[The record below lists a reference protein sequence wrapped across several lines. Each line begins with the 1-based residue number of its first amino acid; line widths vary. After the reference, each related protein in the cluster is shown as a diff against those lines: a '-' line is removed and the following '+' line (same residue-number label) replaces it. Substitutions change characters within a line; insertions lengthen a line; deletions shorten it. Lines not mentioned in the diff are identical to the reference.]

1 MGIGLVNMKNPL
13 LFIALLLGISVLKA
27 QDKPAYTLFSGKAKK
42 TNYAAML
49 KAMQGADIVLFGEY
63 HDNPIVHWLQFESTR
78 DVYAAKPNMELGAEM
93 FEADVQTVV
102 DRYVFDSLP
111 EKDFQKTARPW
122 PNHKTDYKPLLD
134 FAREKRIPFVATN
147 IPRKF
152 ASAVF
157 RGGFEALDTLSAL
170 QKSWVA
176 PLPPMYDSTLPCYAE
191 IGKAVGMHGG
201 PNLPKAQAIK
211 DATMAH
217 FIMKNHK
224 PESIF
229 IHYNGAYHSNNYQS
243 IYWYLK
249 KLNPALKIVT
259 ISTALQTQLK
269 TLDAENKGL
278 ADFIIVTPEDMTRTH

>member
-1 MGIGLVNMKNPL
+1 MMKNVI
-13 LFIALLLGISVLKA
+13 LFFGLGIICSGLLA
-27 QDKPAYTLFSGKAKK
+27 QDKPAYSLFSGKAKK
-42 TNYAAML
+42 AQYAQMV
-49 KAMQGADIVLFGEY
+49 KAMQGADVVLFGEY
-63 HDNPIVHWLQFESTR
+63 HDNPIVHWLQYESTM
-78 DVYAAKPNMELGAEM
+78 DLFAKRPNMVLGAEM

-111 EKDFQKTARPW
+111 EKEFQKTARPW

-134 FAREKRIPFVATN
+134 FAREKRIPFIATN

-170 QKSWVA
+170 QKSWIA
-176 PLPPMYDSTLPCYAE
+176 PLPSMYDSTLPCYAE

-217 FIMKNHK
+217 FIVKNYQPGK
-224 PESIF
+224 IF

-249 KLNPALKIVT
+249 QLNPLLKIVT
-259 ISTALQTQLK
+259 ISTAMQTQLK

-278 ADFIIVTPEDMTRTH
+278 ADFIIVTPENMTRTH

>member
-1 MGIGLVNMKNPL
+1 MKNIL
-13 LFIALLLGISVLKA
+13 VITALLLSVFAAKA
-27 QDKPAYTLFSGKAKK
+27 QDKPAYAMFNGKGKK
-42 TNYAAML
+42 ANYGQML

-78 DVYAAKPNMELGAEM
+78 DVYAQRPNMVLGAEM

-111 EKDFQKTARPW
+111 EKEFQKTARPW

-134 FAREKRIPFVATN
+134 FAREKRISFVATN

-170 QKSWVA
+170 QKSWIA
-176 PLPPMYDSTLPCYAE
+176 PLPPMYDSTLPCYAD

-217 FIMKNHK
+217 FIVKNYK
-224 PESIF
+224 AGQIF

-259 ISTALQTQLK
+259 ISTAMQPQLK
-269 TLDAENKGL
+269 SLDAENKSL
-278 ADFIIVTPEDMTRTH
+278 ADFIIVTPEEMTRTH

>member
-1 MGIGLVNMKNPL
+1 MKKIIPFILFGFFFFGL
-13 LFIALLLGISVLKA
+13 AA
-27 QDKPAYTLFSGKAKK
+27 QEKPAYQLFSSKGKKAQ
-42 TNYAAML
+42 YVQMV
-49 KAMQGADIVLFGEY
+49 KAMQGADVVLFGEY
-63 HDNPIVHWLQFESTR
+63 HDNPIVHWLQLESTQ
-78 DVYAAKPNMELGAEM
+78 DVFKVRPAMVLGAEM

-102 DRYVFDSLP
+102 DRYVFDSMP
-111 EKDFQKTARPW
+111 EKEFNKTARPW

-134 FAREKRIPFVATN
+134 FAREKRIPFIATN

-157 RGGFEALDTLSAL
+157 RGGFEALDTLTAL

-176 PLPPMYDSTLPCYAE
+176 TLPPLYDSTLPCYAD

-217 FIMKNHK
+217 FIVKNYQPGK
-224 PESIF
+224 IF
-229 IHYNGAYHSNNYQS
+229 LHYNGAYHSNHYQS

-249 KLNPALKIVT
+249 QLNPSLKIVT
-259 ISTALQTQLK
+259 ISTAMQSQLK
-269 TLDAENKGL
+269 TLDTENKGL
-278 ADFIIVTPEDMTRTH
+278 ADFIILTPESMTRTH

>member
-1 MGIGLVNMKNPL
+1 MKKIIPFILFGFFFFGL
-13 LFIALLLGISVLKA
+13 AA
-27 QDKPAYTLFSGKAKK
+27 QEKPAYQLFSSKGKKAQ
-42 TNYAAML
+42 YAQMV
-49 KAMQGADIVLFGEY
+49 KAMQGADVVLFGEY
-63 HDNPIVHWLQFESTR
+63 HDNPIVHWLQLESTQ
-78 DVYAAKPNMELGAEM
+78 DVFKVRPAMVLGAEM

-102 DRYVFDSLP
+102 DRYVFDSMP
-111 EKDFQKTARPW
+111 EKEFNKTARPW

-134 FAREKRIPFVATN
+134 FAREKRIPFIATN

-157 RGGFEALDTLSAL
+157 RGGFEALDTLTAL

-176 PLPPMYDSTLPCYAE
+176 TLPPLYDSTLPCYAD

-217 FIMKNHK
+217 FIVKK
-224 PESIF
+224 YQPGKIF
-229 IHYNGAYHSNNYQS
+229 IHYNGAYHSNHYQS

-249 KLNPALKIVT
+249 QLNPSLKIVT
-259 ISTALQTQLK
+259 ISTAMQSQLK
-269 TLDAENKGL
+269 NLDTENKGL
-278 ADFIIVTPEDMTRTH
+278 ADFIILTPESMTRTH

>member
-1 MGIGLVNMKNPL
+1 
-13 LFIALLLGISVLKA
+13 VLKA
-27 QDKPAYTLFSGKAKK
+27 QDKPAYMLFSGKAKK

-93 FEADVQTVV
+93 FEADVQTLV
-102 DRYVFDSLP
+102 DRYVYDSMP
-111 EKDFQKTARPW
+111 EKEFNKAARPW

-170 QKSWVA
+170 QKSWIA

-224 PESIF
+224 PGSIF

-249 KLNPALKIVT
+249 KLNPSLKIVT

>member
-1 MGIGLVNMKNPL
+1 MMKNVI
-13 LFIALLLGISVLKA
+13 LFFGLGIICSGLLA
-27 QDKPAYTLFSGKAKK
+27 QDKPAYSLFSGKAKK
-42 TNYAAML
+42 AQYTQMV
-49 KAMQGADIVLFGEY
+49 KAMQGADVVLFGEY
-63 HDNPIVHWLQFESTR
+63 HDNPIVHWLQYETTM
-78 DVYAAKPNMELGAEM
+78 DLYAKRPNMVLGAEM

-111 EKDFQKTARPW
+111 EKDFQKTGRPW

-134 FAREKRIPFVATN
+134 FAREKRIPFIATN

-170 QKSWVA
+170 QKSWIA

-217 FIMKNHK
+217 FIVKNYQPGK
-224 PESIF
+224 IF

-249 KLNPALKIVT
+249 QLNPSLKIVT
-259 ISTALQTQLK
+259 ISTAMQTQLK
-269 TLDAENKGL
+269 SLDAENKGL
-278 ADFIIVTPEDMTRTH
+278 ADFIIVTPENMTRTH

>member
-1 MGIGLVNMKNPL
+1 MKKIIPFILFGFFFFGLM
-13 LFIALLLGISVLKA
+13 A
-27 QDKPAYTLFSGKAKK
+27 QEKPAYQLFSSKGKKVQ
-42 TNYAAML
+42 YAQMV
-49 KAMQGADIVLFGEY
+49 KAMQGADVVLFGEY
-63 HDNPIVHWLQFESTR
+63 HDNPIVHWLQLESAQ
-78 DVYAAKPNMELGAEM
+78 DVFKVRPAMVLGAEM

-102 DRYVFDSLP
+102 DRYVFDSMP
-111 EKDFQKTARPW
+111 EKEFNKTARPW

-134 FAREKRIPFVATN
+134 FAREKRIPFIATN

-157 RGGFEALDTLSAL
+157 RGGFEALDTLTAL

-176 PLPPMYDSTLPCYAE
+176 TLPPLYDSTLPCYAD

-217 FIMKNHK
+217 FIVKNYQPGK
-224 PESIF
+224 IF
-229 IHYNGAYHSNNYQS
+229 LHYNGAYHSNHYQS

-249 KLNPALKIVT
+249 QLNPSLKIVT
-259 ISTALQTQLK
+259 ISTAMQSQLK
-269 TLDAENKGL
+269 NLDTENKGL
-278 ADFIIVTPEDMTRTH
+278 ADFIILTPESMTRTH

>member
-1 MGIGLVNMKNPL
+1 MKKYK
-13 LFIALLLGISVLKA
+13 ILLLIFSTLHFSAHA
-27 QDKPAYTLFSGKAKK
+27 QEKPAYQLFSSKGKKAQ
-42 TNYAAML
+42 YAQMV
-49 KAMQGADIVLFGEY
+49 KAMQGADVVLFGEY
-63 HDNPIVHWLQFESTR
+63 HDNPIVHWLQLESTQ
-78 DVYAAKPNMELGAEM
+78 DVFKVRPAMVLGAEM

-102 DRYVFDSLP
+102 DRYVFDSMP
-111 EKDFQKTARPW
+111 EKEFNKTARPW

-134 FAREKRIPFVATN
+134 FAREKRIPFIATN

-157 RGGFEALDTLSAL
+157 RGGFEALDTLTAL

-176 PLPPMYDSTLPCYAE
+176 TLPPLYDSTLPCYAD

-217 FIMKNHK
+217 FIVKNYQPGK
-224 PESIF
+224 IF
-229 IHYNGAYHSNNYQS
+229 LHYNGAYHSNHYQS

-249 KLNPALKIVT
+249 QLNPSLKVVT
-259 ISTALQTQLK
+259 ISTAMQSQLK
-269 TLDAENKGL
+269 TLDTENKGL
-278 ADFIIVTPEDMTRTH
+278 ADFIILTPESMTRTH

>member
-1 MGIGLVNMKNPL
+1 MKKIIPFILFGFFFFGL
-13 LFIALLLGISVLKA
+13 AA
-27 QDKPAYTLFSGKAKK
+27 QEKPAYQLFSSKGKKAQ
-42 TNYAAML
+42 YAQMV
-49 KAMQGADIVLFGEY
+49 KAMQGADVVLFGEY
-63 HDNPIVHWLQFESTR
+63 HDNPIVHWLQLESTQ
-78 DVYAAKPNMELGAEM
+78 DVFKVRPAMVLGAEM

-102 DRYVFDSLP
+102 DRYVFDSMP
-111 EKDFQKTARPW
+111 EKEFNKTARPW

-134 FAREKRIPFVATN
+134 FAREKRIPFIATN

-157 RGGFEALDTLSAL
+157 RGGFEALDTLTAL

-176 PLPPMYDSTLPCYAE
+176 TLPPLYDSTLPCYAD

-217 FIMKNHK
+217 FIVKNYQPGK
-224 PESIF
+224 IF
-229 IHYNGAYHSNNYQS
+229 IHYNGAYHSNHYQS

-249 KLNPALKIVT
+249 QLNPSLKIVT
-259 ISTALQTQLK
+259 ISTAMQSQLK
-269 TLDAENKGL
+269 TLDTENKGL
-278 ADFIIVTPEDMTRTH
+278 ADFIILTPESMTRTH

>member
-1 MGIGLVNMKNPL
+1 MKNTL
-13 LFIALLLGISVLKA
+13 LFIALLLSICVLKA
-27 QDKPAYTLFSGKAKK
+27 QDKPAYMLFSGKAKK

-63 HDNPIVHWLQFESTR
+63 HDNPIVHWLQLESTR

-93 FEADVQTVV
+93 FEADVQTLV
-102 DRYVFDSLP
+102 DRYVYDSMP
-111 EKDFQKTARPW
+111 EKEFNKAARPW

-134 FAREKRIPFVATN
+134 FTREKRIPFVATN

-170 QKSWVA
+170 QKSWIA

-224 PESIF
+224 PGSIF

-249 KLNPALKIVT
+249 KLNPSLKIVT

-269 TLDAENKGL
+269 TLDTENKGL

>member
-1 MGIGLVNMKNPL
+1 MKKYK
-13 LFIALLLGISVLKA
+13 ILLLIFSTLHFSANA
-27 QDKPAYTLFSGKAKK
+27 QEKPAYQLFSSKGKKAQ
-42 TNYAAML
+42 YAQMV
-49 KAMQGADIVLFGEY
+49 KAMQVADVVLFGEY
-63 HDNPIVHWLQFESTR
+63 HDNPLVHWLQLESTQ
-78 DVYAAKPNMELGAEM
+78 DVYKTRSGMILGAEM

-111 EKDFQKTARPW
+111 EKEFNKTARPW

-134 FAREKRIPFVATN
+134 FAREKRIPFIATN

-157 RGGFEALDTLSAL
+157 RGGFEALDTLSSL
-170 QKSWVA
+170 QKSWIA
-176 PLPPMYDSTLPCYAE
+176 PLPPLYDSTLPCYAD

-201 PNLPKAQAIK
+201 PNLPMAQAIK

-217 FIMKNHK
+217 FIVKNYQPGK
-224 PESIF
+224 IF

-249 KLNPALKIVT
+249 KMNPNLKIVT
-259 ISTALQTQLK
+259 ISTAMQSQLK

-278 ADFIIVTPEDMTRTH
+278 ADFIIVTPENMTRTH

>member
-1 MGIGLVNMKNPL
+1 MKKYK
-13 LFIALLLGISVLKA
+13 ILLLIFSTLHFSAHA
-27 QDKPAYTLFSGKAKK
+27 QEKPAYQLFSSKGKKAQ
-42 TNYAAML
+42 YAQMV
-49 KAMQGADIVLFGEY
+49 KAMQGADVVLFGEY
-63 HDNPIVHWLQFESTR
+63 HDNPIVHWLQLESTQ
-78 DVYAAKPNMELGAEM
+78 DVFKVRPAMVLGAEM

-102 DRYVFDSLP
+102 DRYVFDSMP
-111 EKDFQKTARPW
+111 EKEFNKTARPW

-134 FAREKRIPFVATN
+134 FAREKRIPFIATN

-157 RGGFEALDTLSAL
+157 RGGFEALDTLTAL

-176 PLPPMYDSTLPCYAE
+176 TLPPLYDSTLPCYAD

-217 FIMKNHK
+217 FIVKNYQPGK
-224 PESIF
+224 IF
-229 IHYNGAYHSNNYQS
+229 LHYNGAYHSNHYQS

-249 KLNPALKIVT
+249 QLNPSLKIVT
-259 ISTALQTQLK
+259 ISTAMQSQLK
-269 TLDAENKGL
+269 NLDTENKGL
-278 ADFIIVTPEDMTRTH
+278 ADFIILTPESMTRTH

>member
-1 MGIGLVNMKNPL
+1 
-13 LFIALLLGISVLKA
+13 
-27 QDKPAYTLFSGKAKK
+27 
-42 TNYAAML
+42 
-49 KAMQGADIVLFGEY
+49 
-63 HDNPIVHWLQFESTR
+63 
-78 DVYAAKPNMELGAEM
+78 M
-93 FEADVQTVV
+93 FEADVQTLV

-111 EKDFQKTARPW
+111 EKEFQKTARPW

-152 ASAVF
+152 ASTVF
-157 RGGFEALDTLSAL
+157 KGGFEALDTLSAL
-170 QKSWVA
+170 QKSWIA

-217 FIMKNHK
+217 FIVKNYK
-224 PESIF
+224 AGQIF

-249 KLNPALKIVT
+249 KLNPALKIVI
-259 ISTALQTQLK
+259 ISTAMQPQLES
-269 TLDAENKGL
+269 LESENKGL
-278 ADFIIVTPEDMTRTH
+278 ADFIIITPEDMTRTH

>member
-1 MGIGLVNMKNPL
+1 MKKYK
-13 LFIALLLGISVLKA
+13 ILLLIFSTLHFSAHA
-27 QDKPAYTLFSGKAKK
+27 QEKPAYQLFSSKGKKAQ
-42 TNYAAML
+42 YAQMV
-49 KAMQGADIVLFGEY
+49 KAMQGADVVLFGEY
-63 HDNPIVHWLQFESTR
+63 HDNPIVHWLQLESTQ
-78 DVYAAKPNMELGAEM
+78 DVFKVRPAMVLGAEM

-102 DRYVFDSLP
+102 DRYVFDSMP
-111 EKDFQKTARPW
+111 EKEFNKTARPW

-134 FAREKRIPFVATN
+134 FAREKRIPFIATN

-157 RGGFEALDTLSAL
+157 RGGFEALDTLTAL

-176 PLPPMYDSTLPCYAE
+176 TLPPLYDSTLPCYAD

-217 FIMKNHK
+217 FIVKNYQPGK
-224 PESIF
+224 IF
-229 IHYNGAYHSNNYQS
+229 IHYNGAYHSNHYQS

-249 KLNPALKIVT
+249 QLNPSLKVVT
-259 ISTALQTQLK
+259 ISTAMQSQLK
-269 TLDAENKGL
+269 TLDTENKGL
-278 ADFIIVTPEDMTRTH
+278 ADFIILTPESMTRTH

>member
-1 MGIGLVNMKNPL
+1 MKNTL
-13 LFIALLLGISVLKA
+13 LFIALLLSICVLKA
-27 QDKPAYTLFSGKAKK
+27 QDKPAYMLFSGKAKK

-63 HDNPIVHWLQFESTR
+63 HDNPIVHWLQLESTR

-93 FEADVQTVV
+93 FEADVQTLV
-102 DRYVFDSLP
+102 DRYVYDSMP
-111 EKDFQKTARPW
+111 EKEFNKAARPW

-170 QKSWVA
+170 QKSWIA

-224 PESIF
+224 PGSIF

-249 KLNPALKIVT
+249 KLNPSLKIVT

-269 TLDAENKGL
+269 TLDAENKAL

>member
-1 MGIGLVNMKNPL
+1 MMKNVT
-13 LFIALLLGISVLKA
+13 LFFGLGIICSGLLA
-27 QDKPAYTLFSGKAKK
+27 QDKPAYSLFSGKAKK
-42 TNYAAML
+42 AQYAQMV
-49 KAMQGADIVLFGEY
+49 KAMQGADVVLFGEY
-63 HDNPIVHWLQFESTR
+63 HDNPIVHWLQYESTT
-78 DVYAAKPNMELGAEM
+78 DLYAKRPNMVLGAEM

-111 EKDFQKTARPW
+111 EKEFQKTGRPW

-134 FAREKRIPFVATN
+134 FAREKRIPFIATN

-157 RGGFEALDTLSAL
+157 RGGFEALDTLSVL
-170 QKSWVA
+170 QKSWIA

-217 FIMKNHK
+217 FILKNYQPGK
-224 PESIF
+224 IF

-249 KLNPALKIVT
+249 QLNPSLKIVT
-259 ISTALQTQLK
+259 ISTAMQTQLK

-278 ADFIIVTPEDMTRTH
+278 ADFIIVTPENMTRTH